1 MAPRVRTIALAC
13 CIGWLAL
20 ACAAPPP
27 APAPTPTLAPVAPA
41 APPTAVATATAPAVP
56 TATPAPAAPTLV
68 PAPQQTAAPRAL
80 ACGDTISRS
89 VVLTTDLTCSGDA
102 LIVQASDITI
112 DLGGHTIT
120 GPGAGSPTWPQP
132 NLASSGVKIS
142 GQRGVTLKNGSF
154 KSFSSAVFLDNT
166 TDSHIEAIDARAN
179 YYGIYLKSATNNE
192 VSRSTFRGN
201 IYGLT
206 LYQSHKNTLAEN
218 DSSAQTHFSPGGY
231 GIYMYSSNDNM
242 VVGNTFKQNDN
253 WGIWLSD
260 SKNNVFYH
268 NNIISNHPQVS
279 DDSGGN
285 IWHDAQAREGN
296 YWADWEGRELAGTGI
311 GNHPYLIQGPGG
323 ATDAYPFVRE
333 NGWSQARQRA
343 PELTATPVP
352 TRSAGG
358 GGLFLSVPDLN
369 QVASVS
375 GSSLRA
381 LRTLGRLASNLAL
394 SADGNVLYVVDAATL
409 LALDSATGAVLRTYP
424 VDTAGRTVYIALDRD
439 GQTLHLLDGTRVTT
453 LDLTSGEVAQQVPYA
468 AEPSGVFP
476 SWKHRLLLV
485 ADGGGSSVDV
495 VWVGGGKVTY
505 RIPVVGSPTAL
516 TANRAGTRLYTAI
529 PGAPSVSIIE
539 TEQYAVIDH
548 IGDNLAA
555 QLDVATSPDASRLY
569 VLLASDSVI
578 AYDLLTRAAMFTAS
592 TPVGAAH
599 VLVSG
604 DALLVAGASNG
615 TGWLARLDANTGRL
629 LSRMELPG
637 APRDLLARP

>member
-27 APAPTPTLAPVAPA
+27 ALTPTLAPA
-41 APPTAVATATAPAVP
+41 APTTAVATATAPAVP

-102 LIVQASDITI
+102 LIVQASDI
-112 DLGGHTIT
+112 
-120 GPGAGSPTWPQP
+120 
-132 NLASSGVKIS
+132 
-142 GQRGVTLKNGSF
+142 
-154 KSFSSAVFLDNT
+154 
-166 TDSHIEAIDARAN
+166 
-179 YYGIYLKSATNNE
+179 E

-206 LYQSHKNTLAEN
+206 LYHSHKNTLAEN

-323 ATDAYPFVRE
+323 ATDAHPFVRE

-343 PELTATPVP
+343 PESTATPVP

-394 SADGNVLYVVDAATL
+394 SADGNVLYEVDAATL
-409 LALDSATGAVLRTYP
+409 PALASATG
-424 VDTAGRTVYIALDRD
+424 
-439 GQTLHLLDGTRVTT
+439 
-453 LDLTSGEVAQQVPYA
+453 
-468 AEPSGVFP
+468 
-476 SWKHRLLLV
+476 
-485 ADGGGSSVDV
+485 
-495 VWVGGGKVTY
+495 
-505 RIPVVGSPTAL
+505 
-516 TANRAGTRLYTAI
+516 
-529 PGAPSVSIIE
+529 
-539 TEQYAVIDH
+539 
-548 IGDNLAA
+548 
-555 QLDVATSPDASRLY
+555 
-569 VLLASDSVI
+569 
-578 AYDLLTRAAMFTAS
+578 
-592 TPVGAAH
+592 
-599 VLVSG
+599 
-604 DALLVAGASNG
+604 
-615 TGWLARLDANTGRL
+615 
-629 LSRMELPG
+629 
-637 APRDLLARP
+637 

>member
-27 APAPTPTLAPVAPA
+27 ALTPTLAPA
-41 APPTAVATATAPAVP
+41 APTTAVATATAPAVP

-89 VVLTTDLTCSGDA
+89 VVLTTDLKCSGDA

-154 KSFSSAVFLDNT
+154 RSFSSAVFLDNT

-206 LYQSHKNTLAEN
+206 LYHSHKNTLAEN

-279 DDSGGN
+279 DDSG
-285 IWHDAQAREGN
+285 DTSA
-296 YWADWEGRELAGTGI
+296 
-311 GNHPYLIQGPGG
+311 HP
-323 ATDAYPFVRE
+323 VR
-333 NGWSQARQRA
+333 GWRRPVPQRA
-343 PELTATPVP
+343 RPQP
-352 TRSAGG
+352 
-358 GGLFLSVPDLN
+358 
-369 QVASVS
+369 
-375 GSSLRA
+375 
-381 LRTLGRLASNLAL
+381 GRLGERQQSARTSHAGPPCVEPGAIRRWQRPLRGRCRNVARPRQCDRRGASHVPRRHRWAHGVHRPRPRRANPAPPGRH
-394 SADGNVLYVVDAATL
+394 ARDDARSHQRRSHA
-409 LALDSATGAVLRTYP
+409 AGAVRC
-424 VDTAGRTVYIALDRD
+424 R
-439 GQTLHLLDGTRVTT
+439 
-453 LDLTSGEVAQQVPYA
+453 
-468 AEPSGVFP
+468 AER
-476 SWKHRLLLV
+476 RL
-485 ADGGGSSVDV
+485 S
-495 VWVGGGKVTY
+495 
-505 RIPVVGSPTAL
+505 
-516 TANRAGTRLYTAI
+516 
-529 PGAPSVSIIE
+529 
-539 TEQYAVIDH
+539 
-548 IGDNLAA
+548 
-555 QLDVATSPDASRLY
+555 QLEA
-569 VLLASDSVI
+569 
-578 AYDLLTRAAMFTAS
+578 
-592 TPVGAAH
+592 
-599 VLVSG
+599 
-604 DALLVAGASNG
+604 
-615 TGWLARLDANTGRL
+615 
-629 LSRMELPG
+629 
-637 APRDLLARP
+637 